1 MRKLIVVPLAGLL
14 VLGAV
19 APVFAGSN
27 VSNSSGSVTIAQAG
41 WDSSDTDTGAY
52 VSGYIAVVHEAGSTL
67 TTAEYQQ
74 FSERTVQC
82 TGANTPND
90 PTDDTYAPV
99 DTFVYG
105 YGDATVAIGRSNASA
120 TAAGT
125 LTMSSDTFDGCTG
138 NDTYVDLPALPFTLG
153 LTATSSTIRE
163 SGRGSFHIPGQFN
176 NHSSYKAVYRQ
187 AEGTFAGGDTRQ
199 SVYGQIGTF
208 SWSDHSN
215 G

>member
-1 MRKLIVVPLAGLL
+1 
-14 VLGAV
+14 
-19 APVFAGSN
+19 
-27 VSNSSGSVTIAQAG
+27 VTIAQAG
-41 WDSSDTDTGAY
+41 WDSSDKDTGAY

-82 TGANTPND
+82 SGANTPND

-105 YGDATVAIGRSNASA
+105 YGDATLAIGRSNASA

-138 NDTYVDLPALPFTLG
+138 NETYVDLPALPFTLG

-187 AEGTFAGGDTRQ
+187 AEGTFAGDTPQ